1 MQDAQSTVFRMKE
14 EVLALCRRKGWGV
27 DGVQNPQH
35 VAVAMRVE
43 RLELLE
49 VFGKA
54 REAGREALSPRQ
66 LAEAAEEM
74 ADVTMYGLQLAY
86 TLNIDLARG
95 ISPQAS
101 DDITPLAELK
111 RLAGKGRGDC
121 FAQAMLLAADSRF
134 VAEVFQWMCPTEV
147 SALQAGQCPQTQAE
161 IARAFEKLF
170 RRMLQLADTLAI
182 DLSGEVSRKIS
193 IVDRRVSL
201 ENDPVR

>member
-14 EVLALCRRKGWGV
+14 EVLALCRRKDWGA

-35 VAVAMRVE
+35 VAVAMTVE
-43 RLELLE
+43 VLELLE

-101 DDITPLAELK
+101 DDITPLVELK

-147 SALQAGQCPQTQAE
+147 SALQAGQCPQTQAK

>member
-35 VAVAMRVE
+35 VAVAMTVE
-43 RLELLE
+43 VLELLE

-95 ISPQAS
+95 ISSQAS
-101 DDITPLAELK
+101 DDITPLA
-111 RLAGKGRGDC
+111 
-121 FAQAMLLAADSRF
+121 
-134 VAEVFQWMCPTEV
+134 
-147 SALQAGQCPQTQAE
+147 
-161 IARAFEKLF
+161 
-170 RRMLQLADTLAI
+170 
-182 DLSGEVSRKIS
+182 
-193 IVDRRVSL
+193 
-201 ENDPVR
+201 

>member
-14 EVLALCRRKGWGV
+14 EVLALCKRKGWGA

-35 VAVAMRVE
+35 VAVAMTVE
-43 RLELLE
+43 VLELLE

-54 REAGREALSPRQ
+54 REAGQEAFSPRQ

-101 DDITPLAELK
+101 DETTALAELK

-147 SALQAGQCPQTQAE
+147 RPCRRGSVP
-161 IARAFEKLF
+161 RRWRKLPGLLKSCF
-170 RRMLQLADTLAI
+170 GACCNWRIPWPLIFPGKFPGKFPL
-182 DLSGEVSRKIS
+182 
-193 IVDRRVSL
+193 
-201 ENDPVR
+201 